1 MKYKRVYFFGTC
13 LTDMLFSK
21 TGLASIRLLKKAGIE
36 EIVFPKG
43 QTCCGQPAYN
53 SGYTDATRKVAQKQ
67 IELFS
72 KESIPVIIP
81 SGSCAGM
88 IQEHYPEIFHGTS
101 MYQQAVS
108 LAERCYELTTFL
120 VEECNVQYK
129 DTKEPITITWH
140 SSCHALRESHCI
152 EHSKSLL
159 RQLENV
165 ELMEL
170 EREYECCGFGGTF
183 SVKMPEL
190 SGAMVKNK
198 VEDIQNTKAMRV
210 ISGDGACLLNIGTA
224 MEYQNIPIKA
234 QHIADFL
241 WERVYE

>member
-1 MKYKRVYFFGTC
+1 MKYKSVYFFGTC
-13 LTDMLFSK
+13 ITDMIFSK

-36 EIVFPKG
+36 EIIFPKG
-43 QTCCGQPAYN
+43 QSCCGQPAYN
-53 SGYTDATRKVAQKQ
+53 SGYTQDAYDVAAKQ

-72 KESIPVIIP
+72 KESIPIVVP

-88 IQEHYPEIFHGTS
+88 MQEHYPELFHGTS
-101 MYQQAVS
+101 MYQQAVLFS
-108 LAERCYELTTFL
+108 KRVYELATFL
-120 VEECNVQYK
+120 VQECNVQYK
-129 DTKEPITITWH
+129 DTKAPIRITWH

-152 EHSKSLL
+152 EDAKSLL

-190 SGAMVKNK
+190 SVAMANAK
-198 VEDIQNTKAMRV
+198 VEDIQNTNALRV
-210 ISGDGACLLNIGTA
+210 ISSDSACLLNIGTT
-224 MEYQNIPIKA
+224 MEFQNIPIKA